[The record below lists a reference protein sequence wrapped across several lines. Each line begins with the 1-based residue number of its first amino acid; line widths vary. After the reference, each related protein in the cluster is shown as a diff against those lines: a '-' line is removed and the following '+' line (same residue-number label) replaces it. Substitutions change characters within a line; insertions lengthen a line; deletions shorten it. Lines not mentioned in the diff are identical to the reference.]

1 MMCWKMTGHIDLRW
15 PDKQRACHGL
25 CSRTTGPGKNIYP
38 TIQSRSFRKPF
49 ESMNAEAGSKAATVP
64 APVMFHFV
72 SIKSG
77 QPVWQL
83 HAGLPRGAFRRT
95 RHDSSDLTG

>member
-15 PDKQRACHGL
+15 PGKQRACHDF
-25 CSRTTGPGKNIYP
+25 CSRRTGPGKNIYP

-64 APVMFHFV
+64 RP
-72 SIKSG
+72 
-77 QPVWQL
+77 
-83 HAGLPRGAFRRT
+83 
-95 RHDSSDLTG
+95 